1 LRSPV
6 LARFNRLTS
15 VTLGQ
20 RTKARR
26 KGLLA
31 RLVAA
36 LEESRK
42 SEANRVIRRYQF
54 LIDKRDD

>member
-6 LARFNRLTS
+6 LARFSRLTS

-36 LEESRK
+36 LEESTK

>member
-1 LRSPV
+1 LRPPA
-6 LARFNRLTS
+6 LARLSALTS

-26 KGLLA
+26 KRLFA
-31 RLVAA
+31 RLIDA

-42 SEANRVIRRYQF
+42 SEANRIIRRYQS
-54 LIDKRDD
+54 LIDKCDD

>member
-1 LRSPV
+1 LRPPA
-6 LARFNRLTS
+6 LARLSGLTS

-26 KGLLA
+26 KGLFA
-31 RLVAA
+31 RLIAA

-42 SEANRVIRRYQF
+42 SEANRIIRRYH
-54 LIDKRDD
+54 KRDD